1 MKKNI
6 YLLIAVFAIVGF
18 STCLLVKCP
27 GKKQADK
34 DDATEQEQEQE
45 QEVIEE
51 GTPEEETS
59 E

>member
-6 YLLIAVFAIVGF
+6 YLLIAGFAIVGF
-18 STCLLVKCP
+18 ATCLLVKCP
-27 GKKQADK
+27 GKKQAEK
-34 DDATEQEQEQE
+34 GDATEQE

-51 GTPEEETS
+51 GTPEEESS